1 MSSHPG
7 GREPDSD
14 TNKGSFRTNLISF
27 ILTLFTEKLIKSC
40 FKELVLAYYQVWI
53 DDFKM
58 FTYFKTLHNTA
69 YIFNVTLIIL
79 GEWL

>member
-1 MSSHPG
+1 MSKINHSSDCHSPLFMSSHPG

-40 FKELVLAYYQVWI
+40 FKELVLAYYQV
-53 DDFKM
+53 
-58 FTYFKTLHNTA
+58 
-69 YIFNVTLIIL
+69 
-79 GEWL
+79 